1 VTVDTVSLFLA
12 LLAVVAQLA
21 TATAVVLAVGGRF
34 SERLAALRRQ
44 AVEAVAPSA
53 LTLACVVAA
62 VCMAGSLYF
71 SEVAHF
77 PPCHL
82 CWLQRYFM
90 YPLVPILGFA
100 VLGGTHRRCRGD
112 TPHPPGWRRA
122 RRIRP
127 LAAGLAAIGAVI
139 STYHVLLERNPQWE
153 SSVCDPK
160 NPCTLIWVERLGYLT
175 IPTMALSGF
184 LLILTLLAVSWAG
197 DRLNPSDLP
206 PGDGGCPPDNG
217 GVSRPKRS
225 EVHGH
230 H

>member
-1 VTVDTVSLFLA
+1 VDTGTVSLFLA
-12 LLAVVAQLA
+12 LLAVVAQVA
-21 TATAVVLAVGGRF
+21 TLTAIVLEVGARF
-34 SERLAALRRQ
+34 SPGLAKLRNQ

-53 LTLACVVAA
+53 LTLAFLVAA

-82 CWLQRYFM
+82 CWLQRFCM
-90 YPLVPILGFA
+90 YPLVPILGYAAF
-100 VLGGTHRRCRGD
+100 LGGSRRRCRGD
-112 TPHPPGWRRA
+112 TPQPPGKQQGGIRRF
-122 RRIRP
+122 
-127 LAAGLAAIGAVI
+127 AATLAAIGAAI
-139 STYHVLLERNPQWE
+139 ATYHVLLERNPQWE

-184 LLILTLLAVSWAG
+184 ALILTLLAISRAG
-197 DRLNPSDLP
+197 DRLESAEAP

-217 GVSRPKRS
+217 GVSRQRTS

>member
-1 VTVDTVSLFLA
+1 VNTETVSLFLA
-12 LLAVVAQLA
+12 LLAVAAQLA
-21 TATAVVLAVGGRF
+21 TLSALVLVVGARF
-34 SERLAALRRQ
+34 SPRLAEWWNQ

-53 LTLACVVAA
+53 LSLALVVAA

-82 CWLQRYFM
+82 CWLQRFCM

-100 VLGGTHRRCRGD
+100 A
-112 TPHPPGWRRA
+112 WRRSG
-122 RRIRP
+122 RVRP
-127 LAAGLAAIGAVI
+127 YATALAAVGAVI
-139 STYHVLLERNPQWE
+139 ATYHVLLERNPQWE

-160 NPCTLIWVERLGYLT
+160 NPCTLIWVERLGYVT

-184 LLILTLLAVSWAG
+184 ALILTLLAVSRARA
-197 DRLNPSDLP
+197 RLHPSDLP

-217 GVSRPKRS
+217 GVSRQRRS
-225 EVHGH
+225 EVHGQL
-230 H
+230 

>member
-21 TATAVVLAVGGRF
+21 TAAAIVLAVGGRF
-34 SERLAALRRQ
+34 SPSVRSLHRQ

-53 LTLACVVAA
+53 LTLAFLVAT

-82 CWLQRYFM
+82 CWLQRYCM
-90 YPLVPILGFA
+90 YPLVPILGYAAFF
-100 VLGGTHRRCRGD
+100 GGSRRRCRGD
-112 TPHPPGWRRA
+112 TPHPPGRRA
-122 RRIRP
+122 GRVRP
-127 LAAGLAAIGAVI
+127 FAAVLALIGAVI
-139 STYHVLLERNPQWE
+139 ATYHVLLERNPQWE

-184 LLILTLLAVSWAG
+184 AFIITLLFIS
-197 DRLNPSDLP
+197 REEP
-206 PGDGGCPPDNG
+206 PHGNHEAEVEIQSGRR
-217 GVSRPKRS
+217 RP
-225 EVHGH
+225 
-230 H
+230 

>member
-1 VTVDTVSLFLA
+1 VDTDTVSLFLA
-12 LLAVVAQLA
+12 LLAVVAELA
-21 TATAVVLAVGGRF
+21 TAAAVVLAVGGRF
-34 SERLAALRRQ
+34 SPALRTLRRR

-53 LTLACVVAA
+53 LTMAFLVAA

-82 CWLQRYFM
+82 CWLQRFCM
-90 YPLVPILGFA
+90 YPLVPILGYAAWRHDGRVRPVGFA
-100 VLGGTHRRCRGD
+100 
-112 TPHPPGWRRA
+112 
-122 RRIRP
+122 
-127 LAAGLAAIGAVI
+127 LAGIGAVI
-139 STYHVLLERNPQWE
+139 ATYHVLLERNPQWE

-184 LLILTLLAVSWAG
+184 LLILTLLAVSRAG
-197 DRLNPSDLP
+197 GRLELDDDLSD
-206 PGDGGCPPDNG
+206 
-217 GVSRPKRS
+217 SRRS

-230 H
+230 Q

>member
-1 VTVDTVSLFLA
+1 MNTDTVSLFLA

-21 TATAVVLAVGGRF
+21 TLSAVVLAVGRRF
-34 SERLAALRRQ
+34 SPRLAEVRDQ

-53 LTLACVVAA
+53 LTLALLVAS

-82 CWLQRYFM
+82 CWLQRFCM
-90 YPLVPILGFA
+90 YPLVPILGVA
-100 VLGGTHRRCRGD
+100 A
-112 TPHPPGWRRA
+112 WRRTA
-122 RRIRP
+122 GVRP
-127 LAAGLAAIGAVI
+127 YAAALAAIGAVI

-184 LLILTLLAVSWAG
+184 ALILTLLAISRAG
-197 DRLNPSDLP
+197 DRLDPSDHDLP
-206 PGDGGCPPDNG
+206 
-217 GVSRPKRS
+217 RS
-225 EVHGH
+225 TVHGRQ
-230 H
+230 